1 MTWAILTLVVLATF
15 LVVFIPAYLIQP
27 FAPQTQKAIEVSYLL
42 KTWSSVITV
51 LLALVAVAAAVFIWT
66 RSRRWHGKAALIL
79 PLSLVFLFFFFFLQN
94 HFEWMFNPLGTAQF
108 ARVSETDFVGDDEM
122 VMAVNINGDA
132 VAFPVGFMAYHHIA
146 QAVVGGTPITATY

>member
-79 PLSLVFLFFFFFLQN
+79 PL
-94 HFEWMFNPLGTAQF
+94 A
-108 ARVSETDFVGDDEM
+108 
-122 VMAVNINGDA
+122 
-132 VAFPVGFMAYHHIA
+132 
-146 QAVVGGTPITATY
+146 